1 MRTIQQVRVPSTSP
15 DLTQNARA
23 YLDTLCACQPS
34 RSVGSPGN
42 KEATGFVARTFGQF
56 GYTIDTTPF
65 ECLDFESGASS
76 LKCGGESYDLY
87 SSPYSPG
94 YAGSGKLV
102 AASTLGE
109 LKKARCKGKI
119 LLLKGE
125 LCEEQLM
132 PKDYPFYYPDH
143 HRALHKLLERKQ
155 PAAIITATGKN
166 PAMVGGM
173 YPYPMIE
180 DGNFDIPSAYCTDVL
195 GEEIAAHAGKMVNLI
210 IDARRIP
217 STACNVI
224 AVKNPETA
232 KKVVVT
238 AHVDAKAT
246 TPGALDNA
254 SGVVVL
260 MLLAEMLDNYAG
272 PTGIV
277 LVAINGEDNYS
288 AAGEMDYLR
297 RYGDEDEIGRVRLAL
312 NIDGAGYVKGKTAY
326 SFYGCPEGVQEKA
339 GKVFGQFSGLVE
351 GPEWPQGDHMIF
363 AMSGVPAIAFTSEHL
378 LKLTA
383 DITHTSRDLPEL
395 VDCAKLVELAE
406 AIRQM
411 ILAEE

>member
-1 MRTIQQVRVPSTSP
+1 MRTIQQVSVSSTSS
-15 DLTQNARA
+15 DLEQKARA
-23 YLDTLCACQPS
+23 YLDTLCTFQHS

-42 KEATGFVARTFGQF
+42 QAAAEFVARTFGLF

-76 LKCGGESYDLY
+76 LKCGGKSYDLY
-87 SSPYSPG
+87 PGPYSPG
-94 YAGSGKLV
+94 YSGSEKLV
-102 AASTLGE
+102 AVSTLEE

-125 LCEEQLM
+125 LCVEQLM

-143 HRALHKLLERKQ
+143 HRALHKLLEKKQ

-195 GEEIAAHAGKMVNLI
+195 GEEIAAHAGQVVELT

-217 STACNVI
+217 AKACNVI
-224 AVKNPETA
+224 AVKNPEAA

-260 MLLAEMLDNYAG
+260 MLLAEMLEGYARK
-272 PTGIV
+272 TGIE
-277 LVAINGEDNYS
+277 LVAVNGEDNYS

-297 RYGDEDEIGRVRLAL
+297 RYGAEIGRVRLAL

-326 SFYGCPEGVQEKA
+326 SFYGCPDELQENVCKLLDR
-339 GKVFGQFSGLVE
+339 FNGLTE

-363 AMSGVPAIAFTSEHL
+363 AMSGAPAIAFTSEHL

-383 DITHTSRDLPEL
+383 DITHTSRDVPEL
-395 VDCAKLVELAE
+395 VDCRKLVELAE
-406 AIRQM
+406 AIMQL
-411 ILAEE
+411 ITTEE